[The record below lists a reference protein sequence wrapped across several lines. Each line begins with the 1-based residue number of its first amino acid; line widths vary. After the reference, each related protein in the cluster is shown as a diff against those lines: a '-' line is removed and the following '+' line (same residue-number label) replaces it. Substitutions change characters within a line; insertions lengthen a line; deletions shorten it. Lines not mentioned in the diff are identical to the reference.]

1 MKRILDLFDGF
12 YNPSSYKGIFA
23 CLNDN
28 NTFNALFTAAGITPA
43 LADDYYMN
51 FRSGEKLLNRTFE
64 RILEK
69 RFNGTV
75 GNAALKLVADM
86 IILSEHEKYNRMLDI
101 IMSEY
106 NPIENYDRYE
116 DLQKDY
122 SSSGGSTE
130 DATNHDTGTE
140 TIVDQIEG
148 FNSSTFQDSNKSTK
162 TDNLTHT
169 ADIDRTHELE
179 GEETNT
185 NHIHGNIGV
194 TTADQML
201 NGYKD
206 FWSEFNILEM
216 VSQDIDDI
224 ITTNSY

>member
-12 YNPSSYKGIFA
+12 YNLSSYKGIFA

-28 NTFNALFTAAGITPA
+28 NTFNALFTAAGITPV

-130 DATNHDTGTE
+130 EATNRDTGTE

-162 TDNLTHT
+162 TDDLTHT
-169 ADIDRTHELE
+169 ADVDRTHELE